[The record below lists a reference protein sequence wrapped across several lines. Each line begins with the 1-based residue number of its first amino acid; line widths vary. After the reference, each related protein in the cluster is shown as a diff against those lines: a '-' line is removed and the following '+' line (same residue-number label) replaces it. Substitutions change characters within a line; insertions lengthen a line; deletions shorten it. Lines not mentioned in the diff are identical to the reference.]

1 MRSFPQMEYEVTEI
15 DYNKILSE
23 FRTISDLAK
32 LTIADKRGNP
42 ALQFGFVLKLYFS
55 RAYDD
60 EVRMRLIR
68 LVEDYGK
75 IFSDKIT
82 HYMPY
87 DGSRLKPTKNF
98 DYIGYFTDRM
108 RSLPPEEKVEGFDA
122 ELYGFPEAVD
132 RDEPTP
138 YHIGVVARPAIA
150 EKRLANK
157 DNALGRLEAYFPA
170 DWPQG
175 DYTQLLTVLTHWAA
189 IAKPIHGTF
198 GLGLVM
204 EEGGGRGPFIDLAFP
219 FLKRFIGL
227 DYPDLS
233 LWRVRSEAAATPV
246 IRSINWLSLIDDERL
261 RLIGGLDKTRAVLG
275 PECPIHPYDGG
286 IIIQAGP
293 EPRIGDINRGEAL
306 DAYRSVANV
315 LKPLR
320 FEDFGRRG
328 IFENLPPPLDDRDE
342 TLAWLR
348 RFD

>member
-1 MRSFPQMEYEVTEI
+1 MTDI
-15 DYNKILSE
+15 DYKKILSE
-23 FRTISDLAK
+23 FKAISDLAK
-32 LTIADKRGNP
+32 LTITDRRGNP

-55 RAYDD
+55 HTNDNH
-60 EVRMRLIR
+60 VRTRLIR

-75 IFSDKIT
+75 IFSDRIT

-87 DGSRLKPTKNF
+87 DGKRLKPTKGF

-108 RSLPPEEKVEGFDA
+108 HGIPPEERVQGFDA
-122 ELYGFPEAVD
+122 ELYGFADAID

-138 YHIGVVARPAIA
+138 YHIGVVDRPAIA
-150 EKRLANK
+150 EKRLGNK

-175 DYTQLLTVLTHWAA
+175 DYAKLLSLLSRWAA
-189 IAKPIHGTF
+189 IGQPIHGTF
-198 GLGLVM
+198 GLGLIM
-204 EEGGGRGPFIDLAFP
+204 EEGSGRGPFVDLTFP
-219 FLKRFIGL
+219 FLKRFAGF

-233 LWRVRSEAAATPV
+233 LWRVRSEVAATPV
-246 IRSINWLSLIDDERL
+246 IRSINWLTLIDDERL
-261 RLIGGLDKTRAVLG
+261 GLIGGLEKTRQALDPACSV
-275 PECPIHPYDGG
+275 HPYDGG

-293 EPRIGDINRGEAL
+293 EPKIGDTNRGEDL
-306 DAYRSVANV
+306 DAYRSVAQV

-328 IFENLPPPLDDRDE
+328 IFEGLSPPLDDRDE

>member
-1 MRSFPQMEYEVTEI
+1 MTEI

-42 ALQFGFVLKLYFS
+42 AIQFGFVLKLYFS
-55 RAYDD
+55 HAYDND
-60 EVRMRLIR
+60 VRMQLIR
-68 LVEDYGK
+68 LIEDYGR

-87 DGSRLKPTKNF
+87 DGNRLKPTKDF
-98 DYIGYFTDRM
+98 DYIGYFTDHM
-108 RSLPPEEKVEGFDA
+108 RSISPEERVEGFDA
-122 ELYGFPEAVD
+122 ELYGFAKAVD

-150 EKRLANK
+150 EKRLGNK
-157 DNALGRLEAYFPA
+157 NNALGRLEAYFPA
-170 DWPQG
+170 AWPQG
-175 DYTQLLTVLTHWAA
+175 DYSKLLTVLSRWAA
-189 IAKPIHGTF
+189 IGHPIHGTF

-204 EEGGGRGPFIDLAFP
+204 EEGGGRGPFVDLAFP
-219 FLKRFIGL
+219 FLKRFAGF

-233 LWRVRSEAAATPV
+233 LWRVRSEAATTPV
-246 IRSINWLSLIDDERL
+246 IRSINWLTLIDDERL
-261 RLIGGLDKTRAVLG
+261 RMIGGIDKTGDALNAACSV
-275 PECPIHPYDGG
+275 HSYDGG
-286 IIIQAGP
+286 VIVQAGP
-293 EPRIGDINRGEAL
+293 EPKIGDINRGEIL
-306 DAYRSVANV
+306 DAYRSVAQV
-315 LKPLR
+315 LRPLR

-328 IFENLPPPLDDRDE
+328 IFEGLSPPLDDKDE